1 MHSPFFFIT
10 GTDTGVGKTI
20 LTSLLA
26 RHLRERGVAVAAL
39 KPICS
44 GGRADARLLHSSLD
58 GALTLDEI
66 NPWHFRAPL
75 APLLAAR
82 RERRRVE
89 LANVLSHVRKIR
101 RRFDVVLVEG
111 AGGLLSSLGEDFNAR
126 DLIVSLRAVPI
137 IVCPNRLGVV
147 NHVLL
152 TVEALPRA
160 VARRT
165 PVVLMSP
172 RRPDLA
178 SRTNPNFLASIL
190 GPDRVHEFPWL
201 SVTGASIRALASIRV
216 RRVLEGLYAG

>member
-1 MHSPFFFIT
+1 MRCPFLFIT
-10 GTDTGVGKTI
+10 GTDTGVGKTV

-26 RHLRERGVAVAAL
+26 RHLRERGVSVAAL

-44 GGRADARLLHSSLD
+44 GGRGDARMLHSSLD

-66 NPWHFRAPL
+66 NPWHFCAPL
-75 APLLAAR
+75 VPLLAAR

-89 LANVLSHVRKIR
+89 LANVLAHVRKIQ

-111 AGGLLSSLGEDFNAR
+111 AGGLLSSLGEDFDAR

-137 IVCPNRLGVV
+137 IVSSNRLGVV

-152 TVEALPRA
+152 TVEALPRVISRCA
-160 VARRT
+160 

-178 SRTNPNFLASIL
+178 SRTNPRFLAGIL
-190 GPDRVHEFPWL
+190 GPDRVLEFPWL
-201 SVTGASIRALASIRV
+201 SVAGTSTRALGNIRV
-216 RRVLEGLYAG
+216 RRVLDALLAS